1 MLRHSSPSS
10 FFYRQ
15 FEGEFNRC
23 LKNPAQLRHVIAFPV
38 VCGEFLNCSSPF
50 CQEEVRGGRVGGRRE
65 EGRRERKGGG
75 VGGWERGE
83 MKGGGWEGEK
93 GGEGR
98 RGRADGMEGEREGE
112 RRGE

>member
-50 CQEEVRGGRVGGRRE
+50 CQEEVRGVRVGGWEGGRVVGWEEGGVGGRR
-65 EGRRERKGGG
+65 GRREEVR
-75 VGGWERGE
+75 
-83 MKGGGWEGEK
+83 
-93 GGEGR
+93 
-98 RGRADGMEGEREGE
+98 
-112 RRGE
+112 